1 MSIPLL
7 KSGLPQDQTA
17 ATMGLLG
24 GHDLIF
30 LGLSMAAGKPIADPA
45 RDIPFCTGVTA
56 MARNGTEFGI
66 QVSGLEASGSPP
78 CAGSRWPVLARVQA
92 RRRRKGYWGLSH
104 HRDGRLGWVRAW
116 GSDGVLSFVG
126 GTPEEASDFGRQMRQ
141 TAIGQSPDY
150 LIPPLGFEGTSIGI
164 DIRKV
169 VQTGTLPIIDTAMGA
184 QGARTPDCRCRAC
197 ARPHGVFQEG
207 TEAVR

>member
-66 QVSGLEASGSPP
+66 QVSGLEGEWFTA
-78 CAGSRWPVLARVQA
+78 L
-92 RRRRKGYWGLSH
+92 RRKSL
-104 HRDGRLGWVRAW
+104 AC
-116 GSDGVLSFVG
+116 
-126 GTPEEASDFGRQMRQ
+126 TCQ
-141 TAIGQSPDY
+141 
-150 LIPPLGFEGTSIGI
+150 GTSKAAKEGI
-164 DIRKV
+164 L
-169 VQTGTLPIIDTAMGA
+169 GTQPSP
-184 QGARTPDCRCRAC
+184 RRSV
-197 ARPHGVFQEG
+197 GVGSCLGERRGSQFRRG
-207 TEAVR
+207 NA